1 MSKDN
6 KKTISNIIEND
17 VKRNEVKNM
26 YNQERVKL
34 LTDLNSR
41 PYFKGR
47 FIALHGI
54 DKKGN
59 CTCLKGAMCA
69 AAGKHPI
76 AKSDVKNHNIKSN
89 KEFESI
95 IIEYPDANFAIL
107 TGDGLV
113 VIDIDVK
120 GNGLETYEKLKDIMP
135 ETFTVRTGT
144 GGLHLYY
151 STDVEVRNRVRF
163 VDGIDVRGDG
173 GYVVAPTSKHKCG
186 GHYEII
192 KDIPIQPITPEL
204 MELITTPK
212 ADTNSDVQNDVEL
225 VDAFGEGERHD
236 RMVKIGG
243 TMYRQGLSYEAVLEC
258 LQNMNETVCSPPL
271 PYSEIKSIAKSLQKY
286 KNAERN
292 PDLNEPADSKKKL
305 KICYIQINE

>member
-6 KKTISNIIEND
+6 KKTTSNIIENNIA
-17 VKRNEVKNM
+17 KKLEIET

-34 LTDLNSR
+34 LTDLNNR
-41 PYFKGR
+41 PDFNGR
-47 FIALHGI
+47 FIELYGVDINGI
-54 DKKGN
+54 
-59 CTCLKGAMCA
+59 CTCSKGAMCPYT
-69 AAGKHPI
+69 GKHPT
-76 AKSDVKNHNIKSN
+76 ALKDVKNHNIKSN
-89 KEFESI
+89 KEFENI
-95 IIEYPDANFAIL
+95 IIKHPYANFAIL

-135 ETFTVRTGT
+135 ETLTVRTGT
-144 GGLHLYY
+144 GGFHLYY

-186 GHYEII
+186 GYYEII
-192 KDIPIQPITPEL
+192 KDISIQPITPEL
-204 MELITTPK
+204 LELITTPK